1 MCGRPR
7 LSFKNRVVHF
17 MVTETI
23 RCTNVPT
30 PVSRIGVG
38 TWAIGG
44 WLWGGSEEAESVA
57 AIQQAVDQGINLIDT
72 APVYGFGRS
81 EEIVGKALAEG
92 GRRAHTVLATKVG
105 LEWTEDGKVF
115 RNSTPARIQKEIE
128 DSLRRL
134 RTDRIDIYQ
143 VHWPD
148 SLVPIEETAEALLA
162 LQKQGK
168 ILALGVSN
176 FSPEQMDRWRR
187 VAPLH
192 TNQPPYN
199 IFEREI
205 EKDVLP
211 YSLEHGL
218 VVLSYGAIC
227 RGLLSGKVTA
237 DRKFPESDLRSWDP
251 KFQPPRIHQY
261 LAAVE
266 RLADY
271 AKKRHN
277 RSILSFAIRWIL
289 DRGDTMTALWGAR
302 SAKQLEGVHE
312 AFGWKL
318 TAEDYAE
325 VDRILLETITDP
337 VGPEFMAPPHRDEK
351 ADSK

>member
-1 MCGRPR
+1 
-7 LSFKNRVVHF
+7 

-23 RCTNVPT
+23 RCANIPI
-30 PVSRIGVG
+30 PLSRIGLG

-57 AIQQAVDQGINLIDT
+57 TIQQAVDQGINLIDT

-92 GRRAHTVLATKVG
+92 GRRDHTVLATKVG
-105 LEWTEDGKVF
+105 LEWTADGKVF

-205 EKDVLP
+205 EKDILP
-211 YSLEHGL
+211 YSLERGL
-218 VVLSYGAIC
+218 VVLSYRAIC

-261 LAAVE
+261 LAAVD

-271 AKKRHN
+271 AKNPHN
-277 RSILSFAIRWIL
+277 RTLLSFPIPCTLLLA
-289 DRGDTMTALWGAR
+289 DTTPAF
-302 SAKQLEGVHE
+302 SAP
-312 AFGWKL
+312 A
-318 TAEDYAE
+318 
-325 VDRILLETITDP
+325 
-337 VGPEFMAPPHRDEK
+337 
-351 ADSK
+351 

>member
-1 MCGRPR
+1 MDI
-7 LSFKNRVVHF
+7 
-17 MVTETI
+17 ETI
-23 RCTNVPT
+23 RCANVPT
-30 PVSRIGVG
+30 PVSRVGLG

-44 WLWGGSEEAESVA
+44 WLWGGSEEAESIA
-57 AIQQAVDQGINLIDT
+57 TIQQAVDQGINLIDT

-92 GRRAHTVLATKVG
+92 GRRARTVLATKVG
-105 LEWTEDGKVF
+105 LEWTEDGKVL
-115 RNSTPARIQKEIE
+115 RNSSPARIQKEIE

-148 SLVPIEETAEALLA
+148 SLVPIEETAEALFA

-176 FSPEQMDRWRR
+176 FSPEQMDHWRK

-205 EKDVLP
+205 ESDVLP
-211 YSLEHGL
+211 YSLKHGL

-251 KFQPPRIHQY
+251 KFQPPRIHEY
-261 LAAVE
+261 VAAVE

-271 AKKRHN
+271 AKNRHN
-277 RSILSFAIRWIL
+277 RSVLSFAIRWIL

-302 SAKQLEGVHE
+302 SAKQLEGVQE

-318 TAEDYAE
+318 TAEDYAQ
-325 VDRILLETITDP
+325 VDRILQETITDP

-351 ADSK
+351 ADSR

>member
-1 MCGRPR
+1 
-7 LSFKNRVVHF
+7 
-17 MVTETI
+17 
-23 RCTNVPT
+23 
-30 PVSRIGVG
+30 
-38 TWAIGG
+38 
-44 WLWGGSEEAESVA
+44 
-57 AIQQAVDQGINLIDT
+57 
-72 APVYGFGRS
+72 
-81 EEIVGKALAEG
+81 
-92 GRRAHTVLATKVG
+92 
-105 LEWTEDGKVF
+105 
-115 RNSTPARIQKEIE
+115 
-128 DSLRRL
+128 
-134 RTDRIDIYQ
+134 
-143 VHWPD
+143 
-148 SLVPIEETAEALLA
+148 VPIEETAEALLA

-192 TNQPPYN
+192 ANQPPYN

-205 EKDVLP
+205 EKDILP

-261 LAAVE
+261 LAAVD

-271 AKKRHN
+271 AKNRHN
-277 RSILSFAIRWIL
+277 RSVLSFAIRWIL

-302 SAKQLEGVHE
+302 SAKQLEGVQE

-318 TAEDYAE
+318 TAEDYAQ
-325 VDRILLETITDP
+325 VDRILQETITDP

>member
-1 MCGRPR
+1 
-7 LSFKNRVVHF
+7 

-23 RCTNVPT
+23 RCANVPI
-30 PVSRIGVG
+30 PVSRIGLG

-44 WLWGGSEEAESVA
+44 WLWGGSEEAESVG

-192 TNQPPYN
+192 TTQPPYN

-318 TAEDYAE
+318 TAEDYPE
-325 VDRILLETITDP
+325 VDRILQETITDP
-337 VGPEFMAPPHRDEK
+337 VGPEFMAPPHREKK

>member
-1 MCGRPR
+1 MDI
-7 LSFKNRVVHF
+7 
-17 MVTETI
+17 ETI
-23 RCTNVPT
+23 RCANIPI
-30 PVSRIGVG
+30 PVSRVGLG

-44 WLWGGSEEAESVA
+44 WLWGGSEEAESIT
-57 AIQQAVDQGINLIDT
+57 AIQQAVDQGINLVDT

-92 GRRAHTVLATKVG
+92 GRRDRSVVATKVG
-105 LEWTEDGKVF
+105 LEWTQDGKVF

-134 RTDRIDIYQ
+134 QTDRIDIYQ

-176 FSPEQMDRWRR
+176 FSPEQMDRWRK

-192 TNQPPYN
+192 TTQPPYN

-205 EKDVLP
+205 EKEVLP

-227 RGLLSGKVTA
+227 RGLLSGKVNA

-251 KFQPPRIHQY
+251 KFQPPRVHQY
-261 LAAVE
+261 LAAVK
-266 RLADY
+266 RLGEY
-271 AKKRHN
+271 GEKIHN
-277 RSILSFAIRWIL
+277 RSILGFAVRWIL
-289 DRGDTMTALWGAR
+289 DRGETMTALWGGR
-302 SAKQLEGVHE
+302 SAKQLEGARE

-325 VDRILLETITDP
+325 VDRILQETITDP
-337 VGPEFMAPPHRDEK
+337 VGPEFMAPPHRTNS
-351 ADSK
+351 ADK